1 MMIIT
6 DAAANGSTIQGILID
21 SSRTNHC
28 TTVAGGEDNPAGG
41 ISPAV

>member
-1 MMIIT
+1 MIIT
-6 DAAANGSTIQGILID
+6 DAAANGSTNQWVLTD

-28 TTVAGGEDNPAGG
+28 TTVAGGGGNPACG